1 LDTIIQ
7 LLVLGLSSGAIYVG
21 LALGLLIIY
30 RSSGVINFAQGAM
43 AMWGA
48 YVYASLRTSGTL
60 VLPIG
65 QIQLA
70 QQGVPVWLSLLISLL
85 TSAVVGYLA
94 HLLVFRQ
101 LRRAPALVQLVA
113 SVALMVTVQSL
124 AELRFGSNAVI
135 VLPILPTGTVSIGSA
150 SLAIGDLLL
159 AGLAIVIA
167 LATWAYFRFTTLG
180 LASRA
185 FSMNERGVA
194 LMGFSPN
201 RLAAASWTLGVLVSG
216 GLMLLGSPATGL
228 DAVNIPLLVV
238 PALAVLL
245 VARMSSAALV
255 AVGGLILG
263 PFQAL
268 MTYLSAEPWWPT
280 WAQAGIQDAVPFL
293 VVVATL
299 YISGGKLP
307 SRGGLDEDTKLPDV
321 RLPNLRP
328 VSLAVPLVIAVA
340 AIQLTS
346 GSYRFGVVTSLA
358 MALLALSYVV
368 TTGYLGQV
376 SLAQVSF
383 AGAAGFVL
391 SKASV
396 VWHLPFP
403 VAPLI
408 SVIFAG
414 VLGLIVGVPALR
426 IRGIQLA
433 IVTLAAAV
441 TIQNFVFAN
450 PALIPLNGLLVPNAS
465 LPGINL
471 AAQVGRSLARL
482 PFAYMTL
489 IVTAAFFAVFIWVAR
504 GRLGRAFLAVR
515 SNERAAASSG
525 VNVRSV
531 KLVGFCLSAFM
542 AGGAGVLIAYSQGQ
556 LAEGS
561 FTISTGLLILATAYL
576 GGITS
581 VNGALI
587 AGLLSPLGIVY
598 VVLNNDFN
606 FGQYYN
612 LIAGLG
618 LVLTAMFNPEGIS
631 GRTYSQYRWVMSK
644 IMLRQAAP
652 AGEATASK
660 KMEAGATKS

>member
-1 LDTIIQ
+1 LNTIIQ

-48 YVYASLRTSGTL
+48 YVYVELRTSGTW

-70 QQGVPVWLSLLISLL
+70 RPDAPVWLSLLIALL

-94 HLLVFRQ
+94 HLLVFRH
-101 LRRAPALVQLVA
+101 LRRAPALVQVVA
-113 SVALMVTVQSL
+113 SVALMVAVQSL
-124 AELRFGSNAVI
+124 AQLRFGSNAVT
-135 VLPILPTGTVSIGSA
+135 VPPILPTGAVTIGSL
-150 SLAIGDLLL
+150 SLATADLLL
-159 AGLAIVIA
+159 AGLAIVLSI
-167 LATWAYFRFTTLG
+167 ATWAYFRFTTVG

-185 FSMNERGVA
+185 SSMNERGVA

-201 RLAAASWTLGVLVSG
+201 LLAAAAWTLGVLVSG
-216 GLMLLGSPATGL
+216 GLLLLGSPATGL
-228 DAVNIPLLVV
+228 DGVNIPLLVV

-245 VARMSSAALV
+245 VARLSSAGLV
-255 AVGGLILG
+255 AIGGLILG

-268 MTYLSAEPWWPT
+268 VTYLSAESWWPT
-280 WAQAGIQDAVPFL
+280 WAQTGIQDAVPFL
-293 VVVATL
+293 AVVATL
-299 YISGGKLP
+299 YIAGGKLP

-321 RLPNLRP
+321 RLPSLRP
-328 VSLAVPLVIAVA
+328 VSLALPLVIALVA
-340 AIQLTS
+340 IPLTS
-346 GSYRFGVVTSLA
+346 GIYRFGVVTSLA

-368 TTGYLGQV
+368 TTGY

-391 SKASV
+391 SKTSV

-403 VAPLI
+403 LAPLI
-408 SVIFAG
+408 AVIFAG
-414 VLGLIVGVPALR
+414 VLGVIVGVPALR

-433 IVTLAAAV
+433 IVTIAAAV
-441 TIQNFVFAN
+441 TIQDFVFSN

-465 LPGINL
+465 LAGVNL

-489 IVTAAFFAVFIWVAR
+489 VVTVAFFAVFIWVAR

-531 KLVGFCLSAFM
+531 KLIGFCLSAFM

-561 FTISTGLLILATAYL
+561 FTVATGLLILATAYL

-581 VNGALI
+581 SNGALI
-587 AGLLSPLGIVY
+587 AGILSPLGIVY
-598 VVLNNDFN
+598 VILNNNFN

-612 LIAGLG
+612 LIAGIG
-618 LVLTAMFNPEGIS
+618 LLLTAMFNPEGIS
-631 GRTYSQYRWVMSK
+631 GRTYAQFRWVMAK
-644 IMLRQAAP
+644 IRSVRAAS
-652 AGEATASK
+652 GGEVEATRNV
-660 KMEAGATKS
+660 EAVATKSTD